1 VPIQEVNPGKYV
13 VQKFAA
19 DPLGGPPRRWC
30 MRVRG
35 LDAAEKQHRM
45 FAAEASE
52 WVTRQQLL
60 KEAESRGIAVVSN
73 SKPDS
78 AIGFSD
84 FLERIYLPWAKTALD
99 PQTMRARAPS
109 LVILAEDLGN
119 TSLHHIEAVVDEL
132 VAKWR
137 DEGCRY
143 SAAYDRLGRPLNR
156 KPRPISAA
164 GINERLK
171 ILRAILGYA
180 HMRAK
185 VLATPPRIQLLKKK
199 RANPGAAEPVRYF
212 TPEERVRFLHYARPD
227 VADVFNVG
235 RMLGTRP
242 AELFHLAVG
251 SVDFRQKKVWVQA
264 IPCHLCQDG
273 TWTPKTGCFRGIDI
287 CPDLMP
293 ILRRLTKGR
302 PDGALLFENRHGAPY
317 SRLIGSGGQFTKT
330 LRRAGLNRIGLSMY
344 SLRHTFAADLI
355 TAGRSI
361 QEVAALLGNSPR
373 TCELHYAHLM
383 PGKTAEAVKA
393 LKAIVPWPQ
402 ARPDSAEKTG
412 ELFQRRESTKAMSPV
427 KAA

>member
-1 VPIQEVNPGKYV
+1 VPIQQVSPGRYV

-30 MRVRG
+30 KRVRS
-35 LDAAEKQHRM
+35 LEAAKRQDRM
-45 FAAEASE
+45 FDAEATE
-52 WVTRQQLL
+52 WARRRRLQKDARLN
-60 KEAESRGIAVVSN
+60 GIALDSSFNPTSVS
-73 SKPDS
+73 
-78 AIGFSD
+78 GFSD
-84 FLERIYLPWAKTALD
+84 FLEETYLPWAKTNLD

-109 LVILAEDLGN
+109 HLILAEDLGN
-119 TSLHHIEAVVDEL
+119 MPLHQVENVVDDL
-132 VAKWR
+132 VEKWKA
-137 DEGCRY
+137 EGCRY
-143 SAAYDRLGRPLNR
+143 TLHVDRLGRPLNR
-156 KPRPISAA
+156 KPRPISDA

-171 ILRAILGYA
+171 ILRSILGYA

-212 TPEERVRFLHYARPD
+212 TPDERVRFLHYARPD

-242 AELFHLAVG
+242 AELFHLTVG

-264 IPCHLCQDG
+264 IACHLCPDG
-273 TWTPKTGCFRGIDI
+273 TWTPKTGCFRGVDI

-293 ILRRLTKGR
+293 ILCRLTRGR
-302 PDGALLFENRHGAPY
+302 PDESQLFDNRHGAPY

-330 LRRAGLNRIGLSMY
+330 LRRAGLNRTGLSMY

-383 PGKTAEAVKA
+383 PGRTADAVKA
-393 LKAIVPWPQ
+393 LKAVEPWSGRSKPIPTTFKQ
-402 ARPDSAEKTG
+402 SI
-412 ELFQRRESTKAMSPV
+412 
-427 KAA
+427 AAA